1 MHQGCDASILL
12 SDTATFT
19 GEQGAGPNA
28 GSIRG
33 MNVID
38 NIKAQVEAVCT
49 QTVSCADILAV
60 AARDSVVAV
69 RSIQAIVV
77 NLLDSKLRNLVV
89 VLYYLLAAGRAFV
102 DRSSGEEGLD
112 DGELVAG
119 QQRPAAAVLRR
130 GQPHCQLCRQ
140 GAQRD
145 GHGRPLWRAH
155 HRAGAVPELPGQAL
169 QRDQHRYGLRNISQ
183 GQLPTADRVRRQQ
196 PGTAGHDDAQ
206 RVRQRIL
213 PQPDVTEGAP
223 ALRPG
228 SDQRRTHRGT
238 CPDILV
244 GVGAV
249 QQGLQGGHGE
259 HGEHQPAHRDAGAG
273 QAQLLQG
280 ELSYRSKFRGDQRR
294 T

>member
-1 MHQGCDASILL
+1 MCVTIDASGLRRVH
-12 SDTATFT
+12 TAERH
-19 GEQGAGPNA
+19 GHLHRRAGGRSERRLHSRHERHRQHQGAG
-28 GSIRG
+28 RG
-33 MNVID
+33 RVH
-38 NIKAQVEAVCT
+38 
-49 QTVSCADILAV
+49 ADC
-60 AARDSVVAV
+60 
-69 RSIQAIVV
+69 
-77 NLLDSKLRNLVV
+77 LLRRHPRRRGPRLSRP
-89 VLYYLLAAGRAFV
+89 GRAFV

-280 ELSYRSKFRGDQRR
+280 EL
-294 T
+294 